1 MSLNSRYA
9 LSMTLYQGCGTCAL
23 LSRKRKKEH
32 PSSVRHDGASRSA
45 APGHQQTFEGFIR
58 CLTPLYRRVDPGWIT
73 TPLHTHTHT
82 YTRARASHPL
92 DIWSHFPLSAREPAP
107 SVPAGILS
115 HYRTHVSSIPSTA
128 SSCDAA
134 WRHESS
140 RLLGKQRR
148 AVDEFMGNGG
158 AGGGIERIGGKG
170 KSRTRVVPC
179 AEGVLVSSSR
189 AHREATLWR
198 RPMLIRC

>member
-1 MSLNSRYA
+1 MRHVRIAFPETEEGTSVICPSRWRESFGGTRASADVWGIYKVSHTVVPVGRSGLNYD
-9 LSMTLYQGCGTCAL
+9 
-23 LSRKRKKEH
+23 
-32 PSSVRHDGASRSA
+32 SS
-45 APGHQQTFEGFIR
+45 
-58 CLTPLYRRVDPGWIT
+58 
-73 TPLHTHTHT
+73 THT
-82 YTRARASHPL
+82 YTRASHPL

-107 SVPAGILS
+107 SDPAGILS

-170 KSRTRVVPC
+170 KSRTALFRARRV
-179 AEGVLVSSSR
+179 S
-189 AHREATLWR
+189 W
-198 RPMLIRC
+198 